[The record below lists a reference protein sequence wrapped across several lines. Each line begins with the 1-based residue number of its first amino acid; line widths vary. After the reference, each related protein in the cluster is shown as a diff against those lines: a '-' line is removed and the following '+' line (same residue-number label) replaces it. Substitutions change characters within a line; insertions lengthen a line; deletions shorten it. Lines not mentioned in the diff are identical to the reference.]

1 MPTDSVSVNT
11 LTRAAPAGSAGGYA
25 GGYTQIKDHV
35 RWVRPRRLDG
45 AVQRFETPA
54 GFQGRVDFATFN
66 LPWCRRYALIVVLGV
81 LALAVAEV
89 LPPPDDAGV
98 VGRR

>member
-1 MPTDSVSVNT
+1 M
-11 LTRAAPAGSAGGYA
+11 
-25 GGYTQIKDHV
+25 
-35 RWVRPRRLDG
+35 
-45 AVQRFETPA
+45 QRFETPA